1 MNVENIKSELQ
12 QVLDSD
18 VALRKEYNE
27 IKRSLSDYR
36 NQLIQR
42 DEDCKRLQVSIDVL
56 NTKLVV
62 MERDNTNYKSEVS
75 SFKDLRNTI
84 REQLNVK
91 QEEINGLLS
100 KIDAL
105 NEQLASIA
113 SEYKSKISNLQTSSQ
128 EEILNLKSNYEN
140 QLSELKTNT
149 SYQQNGIRS
158 ELESKI
164 SELTS
169 SFNSTLS
176 GTSASYETQIDFLK
190 STFATQLES
199 VKAESENRITSL
211 TGSNSESLSAITS
224 EYEAKINALINQ
236 WDTEKA
242 EMSLSYESQLSTL
255 SDNFSV
261 EKSNLISFYEVQISD
276 LTKRLEDSQLAFET
290 ELTANVESITSS
302 FSQKETELKSYY
314 EAELAS
320 VSGNSNSIV
329 ENLKAEYEQKLSNT
343 IFHSTE
349 QNSKLTS
356 DLNLLVVENEH
367 FKENVREM
375 VYHSVAQN
383 TQVDS
388 LTKDIELK
396 AAEINKQID
405 LYNTLSSDF
414 EGYKTYQLS
423 SIDEQIHVLNI
434 KISELELLVSEKDNS
449 IKELTATIT
458 EKETTISSL
467 LETNSSL
474 QSELYNTSNTLITE
488 TENFES
494 FKNELELNH
503 SQQLESSKVEFSKLL
518 AENTSLISEIDSV
531 SDKLEATEEEL
542 ILVKL
547 ELSDIKAISEGKAE
561 DLKETL
567 NSKNYELTNLS
578 ANNVALQTEL
588 DILKSELESVR
599 GELKSADLA
608 NESALNMQ
616 EEFDMLLASK
626 TELENQINGYQSS
639 IGLLNTELFELN
651 ASIGDYQ
658 TEISNLKS
666 VTKADEQDA
675 FIDRLFKQIDI
686 LNDEK
691 LSLLSEK
698 EEMAVQLLKM
708 NDTVSVISKQVDA
721 HDIDITELDN
731 HRKNIILA
739 NGSSNIS
746 SEKTGMKK
754 QINELVREIDKC
766 IALLSA

>member
-105 NEQLASIA
+105 NEQLTSIA
-113 SEYKSKISNLQTSSQ
+113 SEYKSKISDLQTSSQ

-176 GTSASYETQIDFLK
+176 GTSASYETQIDSLK

-242 EMSLSYESQLSTL
+242 EMSLSYESQISTL
-255 SDNFSV
+255 SDNFSG

-276 LTKRLEDSQLAFET
+276 LTKRLEDSQLAFES
-290 ELTANVESITSS
+290 ELTSNVESITSS
-302 FSQKETELKSYY
+302 FSQKEAELKSYY

-356 DLNLLVVENEH
+356 DLNLLVVENDH
-367 FKENVREM
+367 FKEKVREM
-375 VYHSVAQN
+375 VYHSDAQN

-414 EGYKTYQLS
+414 EGYKTSQLS